1 MQVTRYDKWRGWRN
15 EVYKFISWTA
25 KKITGLQVYCV
36 CVCSHACHV
45 LVMCSLLILF
55 LFNREV
61 HRGDEYRDLHMHVVF
76 NLLVRVHSVFLLLP
90 PPLPP
95 SLPPSLPSSLL
106 PSLPLSLLHV
116 LFFSQNF
123 YKSIGR
129 EEIYL
134 RYIYRLSELHK
145 QTNNWIEAAFTLLLH
160 AQLLQV
166 TNSIY
171 STFDIC
177 KEFSWFVIN

>member
-25 KKITGLQVYCV
+25 KKITGLQVYEL

-90 PPLPP
+90 PPLPLP
-95 SLPPSLPSSLL
+95 LPPSSP
-106 PSLPLSLLHV
+106 PSLSLCFMCYFSLRIFTSPSGEKRSTLDTFTV
-116 LFFSQNF
+116 SQNF
-123 YKSIGR
+123 TSKPITG
-129 EEIYL
+129 
-134 RYIYRLSELHK
+134 
-145 QTNNWIEAAFTLLLH
+145 
-160 AQLLQV
+160 
-166 TNSIY
+166 
-171 STFDIC
+171 
-177 KEFSWFVIN
+177 